1 MYLGVNQGRGEYG
14 NEEDCECGTSERA
27 KARAVLEGA
36 RSKVQEAGQRL
47 NAKATKA
54 KDQALIGT
62 LDKGISLLQ
71 TAKNKLK

>member
-1 MYLGVNQGRGEYG
+1 MVTKKIVNVELLK
-14 NEEDCECGTSERA
+14 ERVSD

-54 KDQALIGT
+54 RDQALIGT